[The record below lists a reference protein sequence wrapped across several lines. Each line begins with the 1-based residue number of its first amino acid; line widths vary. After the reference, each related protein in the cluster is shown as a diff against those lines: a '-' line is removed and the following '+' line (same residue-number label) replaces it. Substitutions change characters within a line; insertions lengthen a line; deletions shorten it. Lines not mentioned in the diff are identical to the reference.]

1 MVKSIYQVPEER
13 IWFKNYPENIPH
25 HLDYPDVPLYW
36 FLDQAAEKHPD
47 KTALVFMGK
56 KMTYQKL
63 KNLADRFAS
72 SLQKLGVK
80 KGDKVAFLLPNCPQF
95 VIGFWGALKAGACLS
110 PANPLY
116 SERELEEM
124 LVDSEAK
131 FIVVL
136 DALWPKL
143 KKVQEKTG
151 IEKVI
156 VTGIED
162 FFPLPLKI
170 IIGLKNSFQKLKG
183 KGPKGKEV
191 FGFKDLLKQSTPDY
205 QKVSFQIEKDLAV
218 LQYTGGT
225 TGKPKGV
232 MLTHLNLIVN
242 TWQLKYWFSQQE
254 GKETIVGVI
263 PFFHVGG
270 MTSSITWGTSWA
282 SKLVIIPRFHTKPTL
297 KAITKYKATS
307 FVAVPAIYIALDR
320 TMKENPG
327 KYSFESLEL
336 VGAGMAPCP
345 RDLFETYK
353 KAYGKKLIEGYGLSE
368 NAGVT
373 FQNLNTPEAEYRAGS
388 IGFPFPDTDA
398 KIINSETGEILGPNQ
413 PGELCLK
420 GPHITVGYWKNPEEN
435 AKAIKDGWLLTGD
448 MARMDQDGYF
458 YILGRKD
465 DVIGVK
471 GFQVYPR
478 EIENVLED
486 TNLVGEAAVIG
497 IPDYYA
503 GQKIIAYVTL
513 EKGKQVLPQDLL
525 KVCRENLA
533 PYKVPSEIRIREDM
547 PRSPARK
554 ILKYVLREEAIKET
568 KKT

>member
-1 MVKSIYQVPEER
+1 
-13 IWFKNYPENIPH
+13 
-25 HLDYPDVPLYW
+25 
-36 FLDQAAEKHPD
+36 
-47 KTALVFMGK
+47 
-56 KMTYQKL
+56 
-63 KNLADRFAS
+63 
-72 SLQKLGVK
+72 
-80 KGDKVAFLLPNCPQF
+80 
-95 VIGFWGALKAGACLS
+95 
-110 PANPLY
+110 
-116 SERELEEM
+116 
-124 LVDSEAK
+124 
-131 FIVVL
+131 
-136 DALWPKL
+136 
-143 KKVQEKTG
+143 
-151 IEKVI
+151 
-156 VTGIED
+156 
-162 FFPLPLKI
+162 
-170 IIGLKNSFQKLKG
+170 
-183 KGPKGKEV
+183 
-191 FGFKDLLKQSTPDY
+191 
-205 QKVSFQIEKDLAV
+205 
-218 LQYTGGT
+218 
-225 TGKPKGV
+225 
-232 MLTHLNLIVN
+232 
-242 TWQLKYWFSQQE
+242 
-254 GKETIVGVI
+254 
-263 PFFHVGG
+263 
-270 MTSSITWGTSWA
+270 
-282 SKLVIIPRFHTKPTL
+282 
-297 KAITKYKATS
+297 
-307 FVAVPAIYIALDR
+307 VPAIYIALDR